1 MRSPARRRCVT
12 PAAWLALLLVPAL
25 AMASPLGD
33 LLAGKR
39 PDEVGTGTLAPC
51 PARPNCVSSHATL
64 SQHAIAPLRPGGDPA
79 AAMARLETVVRAQP
93 GARVVAA
100 GPRYLHAEFVSPVLG
115 FVDDVEFVPDPAAG
129 VIHVRSASRLGY
141 GDFGANRA
149 RVEAIRAA
157 FDRADRP
164 AR

>member
-1 MRSPARRRCVT
+1 
-12 PAAWLALLLVPAL
+12 
-25 AMASPLGD
+25 MASPLGD

-39 PDEVGTGTLAPC
+39 PDDVGTGTLAPC
-51 PARPNCVSSHATL
+51 SARPNCVSSHATL
-64 SQHAIAPLRPGGDPA
+64 PPHAIAPLQLGGDPA
-79 AAMARLETVVRAQP
+79 AAMARLEAVVRTQP

-100 GPRYLHAEFVSPVLG
+100 APRYLRAEFVSRVLG

-141 GDFGANRA
+141 SDFGANRA

-157 FDRADRP
+157 FDQAGPPPR
-164 AR
+164 